1 LFIFLALLFSAP
13 AFAAG
18 TFVYNDDLVG
28 IKAQTKIEQITNE
41 LREKTGVC
49 VMVHAR
55 KDLNGTAI
63 TPYGQNVAKDLNAS
77 SVVVILGVKEEKVDI
92 VSTADV
98 SSLFDK
104 NSVLSDYI
112 IPIIVAPNR
121 DDSAHKYEAALLNG
135 ISEIAEEIA
144 ASKSTTMFNIVAS
157 VIGAKDAATY
167 LPNEG
172 IVLENVLGNT
182 TQNFINLLRILFYA
196 MIALTVLAY
205 LRAKNPDRF
214 KWLDRFW
221 PEKKVT
227 FEKEVD

>member
-1 LFIFLALLFSAP
+1 MFILLALLFSSP
-13 AFAAG
+13 LVVAG
-18 TFVYNDDLVG
+18 TFIYNDDLVG

-41 LREKTGVC
+41 LREKTGISLF
-49 VMVHAR
+49 VHAR

-77 SVVVILGVKEEKVDI
+77 SIVVILGVAEEKVDI
-92 VSTADV
+92 VSTSDV
-98 SSLFDK
+98 AALFDK
-104 NSVLSDYI
+104 DSVLGDYI

-144 ASKSTTMFNIVAS
+144 ASKSTTMFNVLAS
-157 VIGAKDAATY
+157 VVGTEEAAKY

-172 IVLENVLGNT
+172 LVLNNVLGNT
-182 TQNFINLLRILFYA
+182 TQNFINLLRILFYG
-196 MIALTVLAY
+196 MILLTILAY
-205 LRAKNPDRF
+205 MRAKNPNRF

-227 FEKEVD
+227 FEKEID